1 MAAFSFVGQRSMTFT
16 AVNRTPPMEAAM
28 TTDCITHYVADAP
41 RAAGRG
47 RDLIASFITAAAV
60 VLLLPGAALF
70 MATLGA

>member
-1 MAAFSFVGQRSMTFT
+1 MTFI
-16 AVNRTPPMEAAM
+16 AVNRTPPMEALM
-28 TTDCITHYVADAP
+28 TTDCITHFVEDAP
-41 RAAGRG
+41 QAAESG